1 MMDADALAHL
11 QHFQDSQGSE
21 GSVLDAADVVFVQLP
36 AGENESEGETSPQSP
51 NGLLVIIDRA
61 GQRSIPV

>member
-1 MMDADALAHL
+1 MDGDTLAHL

-36 AGENESEGETSPQSP
+36 AGEKESEGERSSQPP
-51 NGLLVIIDRA
+51 EGLVVSIDKV